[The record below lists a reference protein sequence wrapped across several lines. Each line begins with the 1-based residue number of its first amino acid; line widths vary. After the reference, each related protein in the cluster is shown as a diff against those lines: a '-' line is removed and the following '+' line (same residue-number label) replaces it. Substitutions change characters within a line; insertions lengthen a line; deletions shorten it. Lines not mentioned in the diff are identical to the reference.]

1 MNQPIG
7 ATGTELAAAVKLHME
22 LDVTKANQKV
32 SCFVLDSS
40 RPLWQ
45 GELQDCGVL
54 LGTNA
59 LVDLGIEVTHRDGSV
74 IAPSPVRIQE
84 EDNKVR
90 ILRLTLEKT
99 VHLMPQQSK
108 WVRAIVEVPD
118 ATCETT
124 QLGMISLKAEALA
137 EVTCDFLE
145 GLWSGEQAVLIP
157 MNNWSSNTVLVTKGT
172 VVGQVEG
179 VDLVG
184 KDDPFW
190 KKQVNMNPAVRN
202 CVVDKEQIGHRDELK
217 KQLCIG
223 DVGSIGEQNKLLEI
237 LLARNETFVLNDL
250 ELGETEVVQ
259 HNINTNGAPPVK
271 TSPRR
276 IPYTLRKELEKE
288 LDNLLKAGCIEA
300 SNSPYSSALV
310 LVRKKEGG
318 LRVCVDYIYRAL
330 NKDTIPDRF
339 PIP

>member
-1 MNQPIG
+1 M
-7 ATGTELAAAVKLHME
+7 
-22 LDVTKANQKV
+22 
-32 SCFVLDSS
+32 
-40 RPLWQ
+40 
-45 GELQDCGVL
+45 
-54 LGTNA
+54 
-59 LVDLGIEVTHRDGSV
+59 DLGIEVTHTDGSV

-84 EDNKVR
+84 DDNKVK

-124 QLGMISLKAEALA
+124 QLGMISPKAEALA

-145 GLWSGEQAVLIP
+145 GLWSGEQAVLIL

-172 VVGQVEG
+172 VVGQVEE

-190 KKQVNMNPAVRN
+190 KKQVNTNPTVRN
-202 CVVDKEQIGHRDELK
+202 CVVDKEQIGRRDELK
-217 KQLCIG
+217 KQLRIG
-223 DVGSIGEQNKLLEI
+223 DVGSIVEQNKLLEI

-259 HNINTNGAPPVK
+259 HSINTNGAPPDI
-271 TSPRR
+271 TS
-276 IPYTLRKELEKE
+276 T
-288 LDNLLKAGCIEA
+288 
-300 SNSPYSSALV
+300 
-310 LVRKKEGG
+310 
-318 LRVCVDYIYRAL
+318 
-330 NKDTIPDRF
+330 DTIYPA
-339 PIP
+339 